1 MMHMRNIFSDFV
13 AGLSTSVSGSQVI
26 YQIWSLLSRQCSE
39 PRFSLGQLGT
49 HRNVVHAAR
58 VGGLFC
64 QHMDLGNGDI
74 EKVSWAKYYQ

>member
-1 MMHMRNIFSDFV
+1 MRMRNIFSAFV
-13 AGLSTSVSGSQVI
+13 AGLSTSVSGSHVI

-39 PRFSLGQLGT
+39 LRFSLGQLGR
-49 HRNVVHAAR
+49 HRNVLYAAR

-74 EKVSWAKYYQ
+74 DKVSWAKYCQ